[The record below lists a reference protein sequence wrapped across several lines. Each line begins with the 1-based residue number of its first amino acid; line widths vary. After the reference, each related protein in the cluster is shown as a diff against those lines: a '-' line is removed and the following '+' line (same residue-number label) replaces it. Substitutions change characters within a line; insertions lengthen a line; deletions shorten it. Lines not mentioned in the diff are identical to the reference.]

1 MCFEISVIEP
11 LRIVAWQGAISGL
24 KIMSNISGGLVHEMP
39 VDLSSALSDKMR
51 TIDLWESLTPIAR
64 NEFICWIEDAK
75 QEKTRMNRINRT
87 VEELLEGKKRPCC
100 WVGCIHRT
108 DKKPSKWQQ
117 DVLIDKKQRK

>member
-1 MCFEISVIEP
+1 MKS
-11 LRIVAWQGAISGL
+11 
-24 KIMSNISGGLVHEMP
+24 KISGGLVHELP
-39 VDLSSALSDKMR
+39 VDLATTLTERD
-51 TIDLWESLTPIAR
+51 IINIWEELTPISR

-75 QEKTRMNRINRT
+75 QEKTRTKRILRA

-117 DVLIDKKQRK
+117 DVLIDKKPNKSSAK

>member
-1 MCFEISVIEP
+1 MSEI
-11 LRIVAWQGAISGL
+11 A
-24 KIMSNISGGLVHEMP
+24 GGLVHEVP
-39 VDLSSALSDKMR
+39 EDLASALRVEAEVLS
-51 TIDLWESLTPIAR
+51 LWQGLTPIGR

-75 QEKTRMNRINRT
+75 QEKTRVKRIHRA

-117 DVLIDKKQRK
+117 DVLIDKKKRPGG